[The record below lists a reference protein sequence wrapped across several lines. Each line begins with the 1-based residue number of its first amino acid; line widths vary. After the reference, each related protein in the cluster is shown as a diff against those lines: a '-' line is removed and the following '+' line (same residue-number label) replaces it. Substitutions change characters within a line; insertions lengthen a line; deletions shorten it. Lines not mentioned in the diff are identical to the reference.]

1 MVALFDHDTLLPNDF
16 SQNML
21 KHINVYQ
28 GQKTP
33 LYFPPYFLIT

>member
-1 MVALFDHDTLLPNDF
+1 MVALFDQDTLLPNDF

-28 GQKTP
+28 GQKKP
-33 LYFPPYFLIT
+33 RFIFPRIF